1 MYSQFAARSLRM
13 KFVAYVFAVSS
24 LCLVAASSVSA
35 ADWTRWRGQNGNS
48 TTNESNLNFDW
59 KTNPPKQLWKVNTGQ
74 SYSSLTVKGNRLY
87 TMGNAKGKDTVYCL
101 DVETGKTVWTHS
113 DPHGKRES
121 QADPYP
127 KATTAT
133 PVVDGDC
140 VYTLSREGLALCL
153 AAKTGKLVWSRQFA
167 KDLGKGIV
175 TPPFGFAG
183 SALVLGDRA
192 VYNVGHHGVAVNKKT
207 GSVIWKSAGLA
218 GHATPVEYQVGTQKG
233 VALFNGSGIVGVD
246 IATGKPYWE
255 HKWKTQYDINAA
267 DPVFD
272 ETGVFISAWGKAQ
285 KLRIVGTKPIVA
297 YETKTMQSTSNS
309 ALRVGGY
316 LYGNSKGR
324 LACMDLATGKAK
336 WDLPGINEGNVIL
349 AGSTLL
355 ILAEKGELILVDATP
370 EACNVRGRAVVMEG
384 KCVVTPALANGRLY
398 CRSVEGD
405 VVCFD
410 LRK

>member
-1 MYSQFAARSLRM
+1 MKSVRSL
-13 KFVAYVFAVSS
+13 VVLSS
-24 LCLVAASSVSA
+24 LCMTVITSVFA
-35 ADWTRWRGQNGNS
+35 ADWTRWRGPNGNS
-48 TTNESNLNFDW
+48 TTNESNLNLDW
-59 KTNPPKQLWKVNTGQ
+59 ATQPPKQLWKVNTGQ
-74 SYSSLTVKGNRLY
+74 SYSSISVLGNRLY

-101 DVETGKTVWTHS
+101 DMETGKTVWTHS
-113 DPHGKRES
+113 EPHAKRES

-133 PVVDGDC
+133 PVVDGER

-153 AAKTGKLVWSRQFA
+153 DIKTGKVLWSKQFL
-167 KDLGKGIV
+167 KDLGSGV
-175 TPPFGFAG
+175 VAPPFGFAG
-183 SALVLGDRA
+183 SPLILGDKA
-192 VYNVGHHGVAVNKKT
+192 IYNVGHHGVAVNKKT
-207 GSVIWKSAGLA
+207 GAVIWKSVGLA

-233 VALFNGSGIVGVD
+233 VAFFNGSGIVGVA

-255 HKWKTQYDINAA
+255 HKWKTEYNINAV

-285 KLRIVGTKPIVA
+285 KLRLVGNKPVVA

-309 ALRVGGY
+309 AIRVGGY

-324 LACMDLATGKAK
+324 LACMDLETGKMK

-349 AGSTLL
+349 VGNTLL
-355 ILAEKGELILVDATP
+355 TLAEKGELILVDATP
-370 EACNVRGRAVVMEG
+370 EACKVRGRAMVMEG

-398 CRSVEGD
+398 CRNVEGD